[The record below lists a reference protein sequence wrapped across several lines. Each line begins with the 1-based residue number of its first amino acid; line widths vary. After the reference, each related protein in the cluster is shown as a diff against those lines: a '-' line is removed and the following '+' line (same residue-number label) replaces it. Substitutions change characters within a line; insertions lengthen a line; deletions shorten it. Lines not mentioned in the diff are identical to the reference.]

1 MRQIFY
7 VRPQED
13 RSWVVSR
20 FGQPLA
26 VTRDPKDAV
35 LIGNKL
41 ARKASGAGCA
51 AELRLAHSDRTYELF
66 SVFEAGRGPGL

>member
-26 VTRDPKDAV
+26 VTKDSMDAV
-35 LIGNKL
+35 RIGNLL
-41 ARKASGAGCA
+41 ARKASSAGCA
-51 AELRLAHSDRTYELF
+51 AELRLADRDRSYDLY
-66 SVFEAGRGPGL
+66 SVFEAGGGPDL

>member
-20 FGQPLA
+20 NGHNLVVAP
-26 VTRDPKDAV
+26 TPDDAV
-35 LIGNKL
+35 VMGNRI
-41 ARKASGAGCA
+41 ARKASGGGVA
-51 AELRLAHSDRTYELF
+51 AELRLAHRDRTYDLY
-66 SVFEAGRGPGL
+66 SVFEDGRGLDL

>member
-26 VTRDPKDAV
+26 VTEDPHHAMELGEK
-35 LIGNKL
+35 I
-41 ARKASGAGCA
+41 ARKASAAGLA
-51 AELRLAHSDRTYELF
+51 TELRVAGPDRSYDRCALF
-66 SVFEAGRGPGL
+66 QNGRGVEA

>member
-20 FGQPLA
+20 FGHPIA
-26 VTRDPKDAV
+26 VAHDPVDAV
-35 LIGNKL
+35 KIGNRL

-51 AELRLAHSDRTYELF
+51 AELRLGHSDRSYDLY
-66 SVFEAGRGPGL
+66 SIFEQGRGLDL

>member
-20 FGQPLA
+20 FGHPIA
-26 VTRDPKDAV
+26 VAQDARDAV
-35 LIGNKL
+35 LIGNRL
-41 ARKASGAGCA
+41 ARKASGAGCS
-51 AELRLAHSDRTYELF
+51 AELRLAHPDRTYGLY
-66 SVFEAGRGPGL
+66 SVFEDGRGLDL

>member
-20 FGQPLA
+20 FGHPIA
-26 VTRDPKDAV
+26 ITENPDDAIN
-35 LIGNKL
+35 IGNRV
-41 ARKASGAGCA
+41 ARKASHAGCA
-51 AELRLAHSDRTYELF
+51 AELRLSHRDRSYDLY
-66 SVFEAGRGPGL
+66 SVFEDGRGLDL

>member
-20 FGQPLA
+20 FGHPIA
-26 VTRDPKDAV
+26 VAQTPDDAI
-35 LIGNKL
+35 LIGNRV
-41 ARKASGAGCA
+41 ARKASHAGCS
-51 AELRLAHSDRTYELF
+51 AELRLSHRDRSYDLY
-66 SVFEAGRGPGL
+66 SVFEGGRGLDL

>member
-20 FGQPLA
+20 NGQSLVIAP
-26 VTRDPKDAV
+26 TPDDAV
-35 LIGNKL
+35 DLGNQI
-41 ARKASGAGCA
+41 ARKASGCGVA
-51 AELRLAHSDRTYELF
+51 AELRLAHRDRSYDLY
-66 SVFEAGRGPGL
+66 SVFEDGRGLDL